1 MRRAKEIWSKEKI
14 RRYMTDYNMR
24 QVGNKPMYIDA
35 YGQILLD
42 IYGEIGPD
50 EYIVLVRTI
59 YPNKSLNNAGYQLV
73 NTSYGLKLV
82 HRLVAE
88 AWLQPGL
95 ADLLTLEV
103 DHIDNNKQNNHYTNL
118 RFITHAENVKKSWS
132 VDHKT
137 PTYVGRYN
145 RKNETLCLK
154 DGVRIH
160 MKPEEYVAWRIDR
173 KLPIKGWMIPYVT
186 KSKSYLID
194 DFSL

>member
-1 MRRAKEIWSKEKI
+1 MRRAKEIWSCEQLKHFISEHELK
-14 RRYMTDYNMR
+14 
-24 QVGNKPMYIDA
+24 QVGMKPLYIDS
-35 YGQILLD
+35 YGKLLLEV
-42 IYGEIGPD
+42 YGEIGLD
-50 EYIVLVRTI
+50 EYMVLVRNI
-59 YPNKSLNNAGYQLV
+59 EANKSLNNAGYQVV

-132 VDHKT
+132 VNHKT
-137 PTYVGRYN
+137 PNYVGRYN
-145 RKNETLCLK
+145 RKTETLCLK
-154 DGVRIH
+154 DSIRIH
-160 MKPEEYVAWRIDR
+160 MSPEEYVAWRIDR

-186 KSKSYLID
+186 KNKSYLID
-194 DFSL
+194 DFKL